1 MTVETLLKSLQNVD
15 NDTPISVVLKDK
27 NNKEIDGCFVKRIE
41 VSYTDT
47 DFEEYNKVVLQIRQ
61 S

>member
-1 MTVETLLKSLQNVD
+1 MTVGTFKKALQNVD

-27 NNKEIDGCFVKRIE
+27 NNNEIDGCFVKRIE

-47 DFEEYNKVVLQIRQ
+47 DFEESNNVVLQIRQ
-61 S
+61 N